1 MKFNYFFGPDKLP
14 FAISAEGKIQQETS
28 TPFHGI
34 ISRGLLNHY
43 TKHNHGCFI
52 WNTHS
57 HLLEYGTDEL
67 QNEEWLTLKQNAI
80 QCGVLSFAESTLAA
94 KTYLEKFA
102 CRQSRTTDLC
112 ELWNIKEGHTSS
124 VWKVTLANEE
134 SFVLNIA
141 RDQMAGDE
149 LKALSTNLKKIT
161 DEGDASNLAKV
172 YDIAE
177 IEDERLPI
185 KVVVT
190 KNEWVNDSF
199 EIHSRINVK
208 TNQEELLLVERFIT
222 DAQKPAEI
230 TSILGRVFSAAET
243 QKIKNEISFFLTQAT
258 TCLSHTPVLNI
269 NDGDVV
275 WNGEKAVV
283 IAIN

>member
-14 FAISAEGKIQQETS
+14 FAISAEGKIQQEIS

-34 ISRGLLNHY
+34 ISRGLLNH
-43 TKHNHGCFI
+43 GCSI

-57 HLLEYGTDEL
+57 HLLEYSNEKL
-67 QNEEWLTLKQNAI
+67 QDEEWIALKQNAI
-80 QCGVLSFAESTLAA
+80 KYGVLSFAESALAA
-94 KTYLEKFA
+94 KTYIERFSNK
-102 CRQSRTTDLC
+102 QSTDIC

-124 VWKVTLANEE
+124 VWKVTLANED

-141 RDQMAGDE
+141 RDIVACEE
-149 LKALSTNLKKIT
+149 LKTLSTHLKKIT
-161 DEGDASNLAKV
+161 EEGDTSHLAKV
-172 YDIAE
+172 YDIVE

-185 KVVVT
+185 KVVVS

-199 EIHSRINVK
+199 EIHSRINLK

-222 DAQKPAEI
+222 DTRKPAEI
-230 TSILGRVFSAAET
+230 TSILGRVFSTAEA

-258 TCLSHTPVLNI
+258 TCLSHTPVVNI

>member
-1 MKFNYFFGPDKLP
+1 MEFNYFFGPDKLP
-14 FAISAEGKIQQETS
+14 FAISAEGKIRQEVS

-34 ISRGLLNHY
+34 ISRGLLNH
-43 TKHNHGCFI
+43 GCSI

-57 HLLEYGTDEL
+57 HLLEYGNDEL

-80 QCGVLSFAESTLAA
+80 QCGVLNFAQSTLAA
-94 KTYLEKFA
+94 KRYLESYTNTA
-102 CRQSRTTDLC
+102 RC

-141 RDQMAGDE
+141 RDKIAGDE
-149 LKALSTNLKKIT
+149 LKTLSTHLKKIT
-161 DEGDASNLAKV
+161 DEGDTSNLAKV
-172 YDIAE
+172 YHITE

-190 KNEWVNDSF
+190 KNEWVNNSF

-222 DAQKPAEI
+222 DVRKPAEI
-230 TSILGRVFSAAET
+230 TAILGRVFNTKET
-243 QKIKNEISFFLTQAT
+243 LQIKKEISNFLTQAT
-258 TCLSHTPVLNI
+258 TCLSHTPEINI

-275 WNGEKAVV
+275 WNGDKAIV

>member
-14 FAISAEGKIQQETS
+14 FAISAEGKIQQEIS

-34 ISRGLLNHY
+34 ISRGLLNI
-43 TKHNHGCFI
+43 GCSI

-67 QNEEWLTLKQNAI
+67 QTEEWIILKQNAI
-80 QCGVLSFAESTLAA
+80 QCGVLTFADSTLAA
-94 KTYLEKFA
+94 QRYIETYCPVPE
-102 CRQSRTTDLC
+102 C

-124 VWKVTLANEE
+124 VWKVTLADGA

-141 RDQMAGDE
+141 RDKAACEE
-149 LKALSTNLKKIT
+149 LKTLSTHLKRIT

-172 YDIAE
+172 YDIVE
-177 IEDERLPI
+177 IEDEQLPI

-190 KNEWVNDSF
+190 KNEWINDSF
-199 EIHSRINVK
+199 EIHSRINLK

-222 DAQKPAEI
+222 DKRKPAEI
-230 TSILGRVFSAAET
+230 TSILGRIFNATET
-243 QKIKNEISFFLTQAT
+243 QQIKKEISNFLTQAT
-258 TCLSHTPVLNI
+258 TCLSHTPVINI

>member
-1 MKFNYFFGPDKLP
+1 MEFNYFFGPDKLP
-14 FAISAEGKIQQETS
+14 FAISAEGKIQQEVS

-34 ISRGLLNHY
+34 ISRGLLNH
-43 TKHNHGCFI
+43 GCSI

-57 HLLEYGTDEL
+57 HLLEYSNDDL
-67 QNEEWLTLKQNAI
+67 QTEEWIALKQNAI
-80 QCGVLSFAESTLAA
+80 QYGVLSFAESTLAA
-94 KTYLEKFA
+94 QRHIETYANAAK
-102 CRQSRTTDLC
+102 C

-134 SFVLNIA
+134 SFVLNVA
-141 RDQMAGDE
+141 RDKVANEE
-149 LKALSTNLKKIT
+149 LKILSTHLKKIT
-161 DEGDASNLAKV
+161 DEGDTSNLAKV
-172 YDIAE
+172 YDIVE
-177 IEDERLPI
+177 IEDEQLPI

-199 EIHSRINVK
+199 EIHSRINLK

-222 DAQKPAEI
+222 DVQKPAEI
-230 TSILGRVFSAAET
+230 TSILGRIFSAKET
-243 QKIKNEISFFLTQAT
+243 LQIKKEISNFLTQAT
-258 TCLSHTPVLNI
+258 TCLSHTPEINI

-275 WNGEKAVV
+275 WNGDKAIV

>member
-1 MKFNYFFGPDKLP
+1 MEFNYFFGPDKLP
-14 FAISAEGKIQQETS
+14 FAISAEGKILQEVS

-34 ISRGLLNHY
+34 ISRGLLNH
-43 TKHNHGCFI
+43 GCSI

-57 HLLEYGTDEL
+57 HLLEYGNDEL
-67 QNEEWLTLKQNAI
+67 QNEEWLILKQNAI
-80 QCGVLSFAESTLAA
+80 QCGVLNFAQSTLAA
-94 KTYLEKFA
+94 KRYLESYANTAK
-102 CRQSRTTDLC
+102 C

-141 RDQMAGDE
+141 RDKMAGDE
-149 LKALSTNLKKIT
+149 LKALSTHLKKIT
-161 DEGDASNLAKV
+161 DEGDTSNLAKV
-172 YDIAE
+172 YHIAE

-190 KNEWVNDSF
+190 KNEWVNNSF

-222 DAQKPAEI
+222 DVRKPAEI
-230 TSILGRVFSAAET
+230 TAILGRVFNAKEAL
-243 QKIKNEISFFLTQAT
+243 QIKKEISNFLTQAT
-258 TCLSHTPVLNI
+258 TCLSHTPEINI

-275 WNGEKAVV
+275 WNGDKAIV